1 MWSNKKLKEALKV
14 RVTQNISAG
23 KIVIDSR
30 IITNQDIFLCLKG
43 ENFDGHDFKKEAIS
57 KGASIIIAEKSDP
70 EFTNYE
76 VIVENS
82 YEALLQLARYKR
94 LNSQAKFI
102 AITGSVGKTTFKEAL
117 KSVLAKYDNSFATK
131 GNFNNHIGMP
141 LCLANLD
148 ENTKYAIFELGM
160 NHAGEIEFLSNI
172 LKPDL
177 ALITQI
183 TEAHIGNF
191 SSIDGI
197 IAAKAEICS
206 GFSDHSKVILNHS
219 DVYYD
224 KLKSYIN
231 DKFEVN
237 NDNIHS
243 FGCKSDFIE
252 IRDLKYVKTGIS
264 LNFKDKIDYTQ
275 KFSFFHQAL
284 AELLIGIFAILKVLK
299 LDFPLASN
307 VLEEFKPIEGRGN
320 IEEYVIK
327 DIKLTVINDSYNAN
341 FTSMSESIKTLAKLQ
356 KLNFGRKVL
365 IIGDMLELGSMAK
378 TYHQQL
384 AEVIKLANISK
395 VIAIGDLMK
404 NLYDILPIEMKLKY
418 YTKLPDNLDVILN
431 ELAHDDLILIKS
443 SKAIGTHKIIDYI
456 KEQSNVI

>member
-14 RVTQNISAG
+14 SVTQNISAG

-30 IITNQDIFLCLKG
+30 IIANQDIFLCLKG

-57 KGASIIIAEKSDP
+57 KGASIIIAEKPDL
-70 EFTNYE
+70 EFAKYE

-219 DVYYD
+219 DIYYD
-224 KLKSYIN
+224 KLKSYIH
-231 DKFEVN
+231 DKLEVN
-237 NDNIHS
+237 NSNIYS
-243 FGCKSDFIE
+243 
-252 IRDLKYVKTGIS
+252 
-264 LNFKDKIDYTQ
+264 
-275 KFSFFHQAL
+275 
-284 AELLIGIFAILKVLK
+284 
-299 LDFPLASN
+299 
-307 VLEEFKPIEGRGN
+307 
-320 IEEYVIK
+320 
-327 DIKLTVINDSYNAN
+327 
-341 FTSMSESIKTLAKLQ
+341 
-356 KLNFGRKVL
+356 
-365 IIGDMLELGSMAK
+365 
-378 TYHQQL
+378 
-384 AEVIKLANISK
+384 
-395 VIAIGDLMK
+395 
-404 NLYDILPIEMKLKY
+404 
-418 YTKLPDNLDVILN
+418 
-431 ELAHDDLILIKS
+431 
-443 SKAIGTHKIIDYI
+443 
-456 KEQSNVI
+456 